1 LQPAIEE
8 RLKRSTQFECCD
20 FAQMHCKIWGNS
32 SIKEQMSDSAR
43 FTLKGVSP
51 MQRKIERPDRDVP
64 AGFEALKPYL
74 AHDELWSPSDAL
86 ALLLDNPAVR
96 RRVGEIIARTKEKDE
111 NERKR

>member
-1 LQPAIEE
+1 
-8 RLKRSTQFECCD
+8 
-20 FAQMHCKIWGNS
+20 
-32 SIKEQMSDSAR
+32 MSGSAR
-43 FTLKGVSP
+43 FLLKGVSP

-64 AGFEALKPYL
+64 AGFEALKPYM